1 MIRSTPEEE
10 FKHSAVATCLDERG
24 NSNIESNSN
33 DQSESLSLR
42 PRTQKPQSTR
52 HILPAHTPVFNNKRE
67 TCQKK
72 SNGTLATST

>member
-10 FKHSAVATCLDERG
+10 FKHSAVAICLHERG

-33 DQSESLSLR
+33 DQSKSVSLRR

-52 HILPAHTPVFNNKRE
+52 HILPAHTPIFNIKRE
-67 TCQKK
+67 TCQKQV
-72 SNGTLATST
+72 